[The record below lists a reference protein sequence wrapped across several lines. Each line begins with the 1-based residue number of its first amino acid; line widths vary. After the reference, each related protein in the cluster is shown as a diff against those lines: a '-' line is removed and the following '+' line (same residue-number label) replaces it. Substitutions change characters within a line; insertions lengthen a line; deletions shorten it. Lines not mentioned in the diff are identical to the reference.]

1 MLKNFLK
8 SEINM
13 KQILNISKDVKYMKP
28 LVRLH
33 GPKQEMALVSINT
46 LQRKLDMKECGS
58 EALEMAKEL

>member
-1 MLKNFLK
+1 
-8 SEINM
+8 M

-33 GPKQEMALVSINT
+33 GPKQEMAPVSINT